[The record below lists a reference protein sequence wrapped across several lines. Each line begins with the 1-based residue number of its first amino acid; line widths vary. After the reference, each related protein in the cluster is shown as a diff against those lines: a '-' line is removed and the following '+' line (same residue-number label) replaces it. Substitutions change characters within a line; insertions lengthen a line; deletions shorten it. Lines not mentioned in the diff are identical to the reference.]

1 MCVDLIFKFM
11 SKNWIWLRVIH
22 ILLDMVLVWMMF
34 LLAYFVRVNWIF
46 STDFS
51 FGLFAVLAA
60 AATLVWIGFLAFV
73 KVYRLPPRSGV
84 RAGYDIVLIFVGG
97 VIAVGFLIVS
107 YFFPREI
114 LFSRLIG
121 VYALLFGALWLILS
135 QKIFRILLGRAKK
148 AGKGYKTLIIG
159 ANRVSEQFVA
169 RVKADHFAPFQIV
182 GVIDPYGL
190 VKKFG
195 EAPLLGKLDQLETVC
210 KKENVTAIV
219 QCDAFEHTLSLVSF
233 CEEHDIK
240 FQFLPSLRGV
250 FEDNL
255 RLREIAGVQVGSLVQ
270 RNYSGLK
277 KTKFRLIDW
286 LLRQVLNVD

>member
-1 MCVDLIFKFM
+1 M

-22 ILLDMVLVWMMF
+22 IVLDVLVVWAMF
-34 LLAYFVRVNWIF
+34 LLAYFVRVNWVF
-46 STDFS
+46 STDFP
-51 FGLFAVLAA
+51 FELFALLSGVAA
-60 AATLVWIGFLAFV
+60 DVWIGFLAFV
-73 KVYRLPPRSGV
+73 KAYRLPPRSGV
-84 RAGYDIVLIFVGG
+84 RAWYDIILILVGG

-121 VYALLFGALWLILS
+121 VYAFLFSAVWLILS
-135 QKIFRILLGRAKK
+135 QKVFRILLGRAKK
-148 AGKGYKTLIIG
+148 AGMGHKTLIIG
-159 ANRVSEQFVA
+159 ANRVSERFVA
-169 RVKADHFAPFQIV
+169 CVKEDRFAPLQII

-190 VKKFG
+190 AKNFKGV
-195 EAPLLGKLDQLETVC
+195 PLLGKLDQLEKVC
-210 KKENVTAIV
+210 EREKITSIV

-255 RLREIAGVQVGSLVQ
+255 RLREIAGVRVGSLVQ
-270 RNYSGLK
+270 RNYSGIK
-277 KTKFRLIDW
+277 KTKFRFIDW
-286 LLRQVLNVD
+286 LLRQVLDVD

>member
-1 MCVDLIFKFM
+1 M
-11 SKNWIWLRVIH
+11 SKNWIWLRVMH
-22 ILLDMVLVWMMF
+22 ILLDVFLVWIMF
-34 LLAYFVRVNWIF
+34 LLAYFVRVNWIL
-46 STDFS
+46 STDFP
-51 FGLFAVLAA
+51 FELFAILAA
-60 AATLVWIGFLAFV
+60 AATVVWIGFLAFV
-73 KVYRLPPRSGV
+73 KAYRLPPRSGV

-121 VYALLFGALWLILS
+121 VYALLFGSVWLIVS
-135 QKIFRILLGRAKK
+135 QKIFRVLLGRAKK

-169 RVKADHFAPFQIV
+169 RVKADTFVPFQII

-190 VKKFG
+190 AKGFR
-195 EAPLLGKLDQLETVC
+195 EAPLLGKLDQLEKVC
-210 KKENVTAIV
+210 EKEKVTAIV

-250 FEDNL
+250 FEENL
-255 RLREIAGVQVGSLVQ
+255 RLREIAGVRVGSLVQ
-270 RNYSGLK
+270 RNYSGIK
-277 KTKFRLIDW
+277 KTKFRFIDW
-286 LLRQVLNVD
+286 LLRQILDVD